1 MKSKKIVL
9 PIVCMFMMVLL
20 SACGGKGEKTGDVPF
35 AEVEKTET
43 ENMDEADVSVTEN
56 PKEDTGTE
64 KGESGKTLIAYF
76 SRVGNTDFADDVDAV
91 TSASLLVKDNR
102 IYGNTQYVATLVQK
116 AAGGDLFLIET
127 KEKYPSDYDETD
139 KQGEKENREK
149 ARPELASHVENLDE
163 YTTVFLGFPNWY
175 YDMPM
180 AVYSFLEE
188 HDLSGKTII
197 PFVTSGGSGFSD
209 AISAIKELE
218 PDAGVVEDGFETTH
232 SKVDEVTF
240 DGVKA
245 WVNGLGIEKK

>member
-9 PIVCMFMMVLL
+9 PFVCMFMMVLL
-20 SACGGKGEKTGDVPF
+20 SACGGKGEKTGEVPF
-35 AEVEKTET
+35 AEVEKAET
-43 ENMDEADVSVTEN
+43 ENMGEADVSVTEN

-64 KGESGKTLIAYF
+64 KGESGKILIAYF

-102 IYGNTQYVATLVQK
+102 IYGNTQYVAMLVQK
-116 AAGGDLFLIET
+116 VAGGDLFLIET

-139 KQGEKENREK
+139 KQGEKENSEK
-149 ARPELASHVENLDE
+149 ARPELVSRVENLDE

-240 DGVKA
+240 DEVEQ

>member
-9 PIVCMFMMVLL
+9 PFVCMFMMVLL

-35 AEVEKTET
+35 AEVKKTNPDST
-43 ENMDEADVSVTEN
+43 DKTDVSVTEN
-56 PKEDTGTE
+56 SKEDTGTE
-64 KGESGKTLIAYF
+64 KSESGKILIAYF
-76 SRVGNTDFADDVDAV
+76 SRVGNTDFTDDVDAV

-127 KEKYPSDYDETD
+127 KEKYPCDYDETD

-149 ARPELASHVENLDE
+149 TRPELASHVENLDE

-209 AISAIKELE
+209 AISAMKELE

-240 DGVKA
+240 DEVEQ
-245 WVNGLGIEKK
+245 WVNDLGIEKK

>member
-1 MKSKKIVL
+1 M
-9 PIVCMFMMVLL
+9 
-20 SACGGKGEKTGDVPF
+20 
-35 AEVEKTET
+35 
-43 ENMDEADVSVTEN
+43 
-56 PKEDTGTE
+56 
-64 KGESGKTLIAYF
+64 IAYF

-149 ARPELASHVENLDE
+149 ARPELVSRVENLDE

-209 AISAIKELE
+209 AISAMKELE

-240 DGVKA
+240 DEVEQ
-245 WVNGLGIEKK
+245 WVNDLGIEKK